1 MISNLQAA
9 KNYLAALEK
18 GADREVLAAML
29 SPDLAYE
36 AFPHRFEPKGAQHD
50 FEGYLQS
57 IERARELFARQRY
70 ALRNTMAS
78 GDTIALE
85 IDWSGTLAA
94 ASGNL
99 AAGTGLRASC
109 ALFLDFRGGR
119 IVRQRN
125 YHCFLPQ

>member
-18 GADREVLAAML
+18 GADNEVLGAIL
-29 SPDLAYE
+29 SPDLSYE
-36 AFPHRFEPKGAQHD
+36 AFPNRLQPDGAKHD
-50 FEGYLQS
+50 LAGFLQS
-57 IERARELFARQRY
+57 NERARELFGKQRY
-70 ALRNTMAS
+70 ELRNAMAS

-85 IDWSGTLAA
+85 INWAGTLAA
-94 ASGNL
+94 PLNAL
-99 AAGTGLRASC
+99 PAGAVLRANF

-125 YHCFLPQ
+125 YHCFLA